1 MINTNSVGKE
11 WGISGAEKDWNW
23 GFWRK
28 KKLYRDAREKQKHW
42 PEAEKRDKGC
52 RAKAQRYK
60 IDLWGEESLGEED
73 SQGET
78 LARRIHL
85 REE

>member
-1 MINTNSVGKE
+1 MQGRNEASQGLREGLELRVSKKE
-11 WGISGAEKDWNW
+11 
-23 GFWRK
+23 
-28 KKLYRDAREKQKHW
+28 KLHRDARENHEHW

-52 RAKAQRYK
+52 RTKAQRCK
-60 IDLWGEESLGEED
+60 IDLQREESLGEED

-78 LARRIHL
+78 LARKIHL